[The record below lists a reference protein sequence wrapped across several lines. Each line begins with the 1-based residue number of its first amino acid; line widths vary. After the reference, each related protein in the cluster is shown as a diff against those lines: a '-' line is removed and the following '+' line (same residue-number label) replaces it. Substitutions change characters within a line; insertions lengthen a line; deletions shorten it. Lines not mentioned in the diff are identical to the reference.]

1 MSDPKAQQ
9 EPTVE
14 EILSSI
20 RRIISED
27 QESEGEQQDTSEDVA
42 ADVARE
48 PGGPDREVSEDDEA
62 DLDAFAEFAPS
73 ADELADESDASG
85 REAEATG
92 NVVDLAELDADSD
105 SDFGETV
112 LELTDIVDDESD
124 PGEVDE
130 PVIPEP
136 ESEFVMPEPEPDTE
150 PESQPE
156 PDVFEPAAKPEAA
169 EPEFVVPEPEPERR
183 PGPEL
188 VAPTEAP
195 VAADGEV
202 SLAAPEAALV
212 SSTAAV
218 ATSTAFS
225 QFALGV
231 SQSQGVALGGTG
243 RTLEE
248 LVKDL
253 LRPMLKDWL
262 DKNLPPL
269 VQRLVEREIS
279 KLAGRADDEV

>member
-9 EPTVE
+9 EPTME

-27 QESEGEQQDTSEDVA
+27 QDSEGEQQDTSEDVTLG
-42 ADVARE
+42 VARE
-48 PGGPDREVSEDDEA
+48 PGGPDREESEDEEA

-73 ADELADESDASG
+73 EDELLDGSDAPD
-85 REAEATG
+85 RKTEATG

-105 SDFGETV
+105 PDFDETV
-112 LELTDIVDDESD
+112 LELTDIVDDDSD
-124 PGEVDE
+124 PDAAGEADE

-136 ESEFVMPEPEPDTE
+136 ELVMPEPEPE
-150 PESQPE
+150 PVPESQPQ
-156 PDVFEPAAKPEAA
+156 PDVFEPE
-169 EPEFVVPEPEPERR
+169 PEPEPIMPE
-183 PGPEL
+183 PAPEL
-188 VAPTEAP
+188 GSPAEAP
-195 VAADGEV
+195 VAAEGEE
-202 SLAAPEAALV
+202 SLAVPEAALV

-218 ATSTAFS
+218 ATSMAFS
-225 QFALGV
+225 QFARGV
-231 SQSQGVALGGTG
+231 SQSQGVALGGIG

-248 LVKDL
+248 LVKEL

-279 KLAGRADDEV
+279 KLAGRADDEK